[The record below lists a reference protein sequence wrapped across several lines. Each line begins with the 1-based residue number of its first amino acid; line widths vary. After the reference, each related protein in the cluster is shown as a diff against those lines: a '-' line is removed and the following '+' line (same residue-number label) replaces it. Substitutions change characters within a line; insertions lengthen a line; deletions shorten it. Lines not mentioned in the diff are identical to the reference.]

1 MHLVAKSYIHEAC
14 AEFREEGENES
25 ESMRLFEV
33 CLRDGHA
40 GDNHGA
46 VNRVLQWGPLAGD
59 RVLPARYE
67 RYRTVRHLSCESSS
81 AATSQSGSGRK
92 AEDSSGPRAVS
103 KIINDQHAIPRIVM
117 LLTGKTSSEARFTA
131 SDPTLV

>member
-33 CLRDGHA
+33 RLRDGHV

-46 VNRVLQWGPLAGD
+46 VNRVLQWGSLARD

-67 RYRTVRHLSCESSS
+67 SQRTVRHLSCESSS
-81 AATSQSGSGRK
+81 AAASQSGSERK
-92 AEDSSGPRAVS
+92 AEVSSGPRAVS
-103 KIINDQHAIPRIVM
+103 KLSTINTPS
-117 LLTGKTSSEARFTA
+117 LG
-131 SDPTLV
+131 

>member
-33 CLRDGHA
+33 RLRDGHA

-46 VNRVLQWGPLAGD
+46 VNRVLQWGSLARD
-59 RVLPARYE
+59 RVLLALYE
-67 RYRTVRHLSCESSS
+67 SQRTVRYLSCESSW
-81 AATSQSGSGRK
+81 AATSQSGSERK
-92 AEDSSGPRAVS
+92 AEDSSGLELREKLS
-103 KIINDQHAIPRIVM
+103 MINTPS
-117 LLTGKTSSEARFTA
+117 LG
-131 SDPTLV
+131 